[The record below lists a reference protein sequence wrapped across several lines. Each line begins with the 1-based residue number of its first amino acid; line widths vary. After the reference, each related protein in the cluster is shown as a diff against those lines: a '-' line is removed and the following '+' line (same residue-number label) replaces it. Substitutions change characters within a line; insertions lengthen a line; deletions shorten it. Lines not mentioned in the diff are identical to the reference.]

1 MDWGNCFG
9 RHRLL
14 HLSERTRQPPVPP
27 CTLCFMHGFTSL
39 LQCDTTG
46 CACGGGDYSSFPG
59 LGYRAFHCSLAPLLP
74 THNHCVQEPSRN
86 TAWRSSELPCPWQGQ
101 QGQFREKRKIMMIV
115 SWGGP
120 LKINYEITE
129 WHKGSFVFKN
139 AESTEKLPILS
150 CGTSP

>member
-1 MDWGNCFG
+1 MAATVSFTCQKGPGSLQFCLAPCVLCMDS
-9 RHRLL
+9 L
-14 HLSERTRQPPVPP
+14 HYFSVIPQVVPV
-27 CTLCFMHGFTSL
+27 C
-39 LQCDTTG
+39 
-46 CACGGGDYSSFPG
+46 GGDYSSFPG

-101 QGQFREKRKIMMIV
+101 QGQCREKRKIMMIV